1 MFTPKSEIQ
10 QAFTWSHAVTYIAI
24 PFNWLAYCCHKD
36 RWI

>member
-24 PFNWLAYCCHKD
+24 PFNCPCILLP
-36 RWI
+36 